1 MDLNELIN
9 ERLDILSEY
18 AIVLN
23 ANELHLQT
31 NFGDNTMP
39 DVIIDTLIDTV
50 RLLPFLFLTYLLME
64 YLEHRAADKMQE
76 VIEKGGRLGP
86 LFGGILGIV
95 PQCGFSAA
103 AANLYAGRVITLGTL
118 IAIYLSTS
126 DEMLPILLS
135 EADTV
140 GAGTILKILALKAMT
155 GIAAGFIVDL
165 LIHRKQ
171 DAHEHIHD
179 LCEHEHCH
187 CGEGGSIWKSA
198 VLHTLQIGFF
208 ILMITFILNTILFF
222 FGEEALGKL
231 FLNRPVAGELLAAL
245 VGLIP
250 NCAASVVLT
259 RLYLDGAM
267 SFAACM
273 SGLLTGAGVGSL
285 ILFRVNRNKRES
297 IRILLLLYGIGV
309 AAGLLLEAVA

>member
-1 MDLNELIN
+1 M
-9 ERLDILSEY
+9 
-18 AIVLN
+18 
-23 ANELHLQT
+23 
-31 NFGDNTMP
+31 NFGEDTML
-39 DVIIDTLIDTV
+39 DVIIDSLWDTV

-64 YLEHRAADKMQE
+64 YLEHRAAEKMQA
-76 VIEKGGRLGP
+76 VVEKGGRLGP

-103 AANLYAGRVITLGTL
+103 AANLYAGRVITVGTL

-126 DEMLPILLS
+126 DEMLPILIS
-135 EADTV
+135 EANSV
-140 GAGTILKILALKAMT
+140 GVGTILKILALKAVI
-155 GIAAGFIVDL
+155 GIAAGFMVDL
-165 LIHRKQ
+165 LIRRKQ
-171 DAHEHIHD
+171 DTQGHIHD

-187 CGEGGSIWKSA
+187 CSEDGSIWKSA

-208 ILMITFILNTILFF
+208 ILVITFVLNTVLFYF
-222 FGEEALGKL
+222 SEEALGKL
-231 FLNRPVAGELLAAL
+231 LLNRPVTGELLAAL

-285 ILFRVNRNKRES
+285 ILFRVNRNKGEN

-309 AAGLLLEAVA
+309 AAGLFLEVIV